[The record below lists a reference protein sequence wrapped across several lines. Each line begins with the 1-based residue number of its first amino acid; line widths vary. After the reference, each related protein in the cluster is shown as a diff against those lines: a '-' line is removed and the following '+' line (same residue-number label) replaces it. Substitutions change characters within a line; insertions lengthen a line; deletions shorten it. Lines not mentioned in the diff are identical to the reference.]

1 LEHRS
6 ANGKRWKYDNQ
17 NASGETRLILLTCA
31 ATIELF
37 LIQTTNW
44 LYLVKQVEQD
54 G

>member
-1 LEHRS
+1 MARD
-6 ANGKRWKYDNQ
+6 GKYATIKMP
-17 NASGETRLILLTCA
+17 SGETRLILLTCA

-44 LYLVKQVEQD
+44 LYLVQVEQD

>member
-1 LEHRS
+1 MARD
-6 ANGKRWKYDNQ
+6 GKYDNP
-17 NASGETRLILLTCA
+17 SGETRLILLTCA
-31 ATIELF
+31 AIELF

>member
-1 LEHRS
+1 MEIC
-6 ANGKRWKYDNQ
+6 DNQ

-31 ATIELF
+31 ATIGAV
-37 LIQTTNW
+37 IQTTNW